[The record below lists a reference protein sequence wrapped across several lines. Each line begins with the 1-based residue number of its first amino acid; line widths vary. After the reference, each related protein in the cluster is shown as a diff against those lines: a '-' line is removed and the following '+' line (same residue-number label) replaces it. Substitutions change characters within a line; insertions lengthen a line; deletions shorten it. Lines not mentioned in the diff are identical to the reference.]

1 MNEMSSTPQPSL
13 GEVTGTQPDDPLALM
28 REILV
33 EHAVSLDGIFF
44 DMTNHAVEVFKDS
57 PGAAKDFIR
66 LALRAQSSCRTSLE
80 AIARADRAARPAS
93 PGAAK

>member
-1 MNEMSSTPQPSL
+1 MNEMSSTPQLSH
-13 GEVTGTQPDDPLALM
+13 GEAAGAEPDDPLALM
-28 REILV
+28 RELM

-57 PGAAKDFIR
+57 RGAAKDYIR

-80 AIARADRAARPAS
+80 AIARADRATRPAS
-93 PGAAK
+93 PGGGK